1 MIRAI
6 GLNVFISAGIARPH
20 FLPCVGT
27 TLLLTLFRNAALCF
41 VSLLQV
47 IMSLFIG
54 YPAIRMFMEMW
65 LLMNLLEMVLSSLL
79 VPSQQL
85 GYLVTL
91 LGMQSLIYLEISRG
105 LNSNGQQQANQ
116 GSANVRHK
124 QLFKLNRKGIRSLV
138 FNQDTVL

>member
-1 MIRAI
+1 
-6 GLNVFISAGIARPH
+6 
-20 FLPCVGT
+20 
-27 TLLLTLFRNAALCF
+27 
-41 VSLLQV
+41 
-47 IMSLFIG
+47 
-54 YPAIRMFMEMW
+54 MEMW